1 MPIFNN
7 ILAGASGQATGYD
20 IDQSLRFDDGDSAK
34 LTRTPGS
41 AGSLKTWTISAWVKR
56 GNLSDGVV
64 ISAGTYSEIK
74 FSSDTLYIGVGP
86 TNSTQC
92 AIQTSA
98 VYRDPSAWYHIVV
111 AADTTQASASNRL
124 KLYVNGEEVTAFAV
138 DQRSSI
144 SQDVAL
150 TFTGAYEHR
159 LGVD

>member
-20 IDQSLRFDDGDSAK
+20 IDQSLRFEDGDSPK

-74 FSSDTLYIGVGP
+74 FSSDTLYGNVFLNKFELLKSNDCSKSELEINFDLYLLPIKYGNWSIV
-86 TNSTQC
+86 
-92 AIQTSA
+92 
-98 VYRDPSAWYHIVV
+98 AWY
-111 AADTTQASASNRL
+111 A
-124 KLYVNGEEVTAFAV
+124 
-138 DQRSSI
+138 
-144 SQDVAL
+144 
-150 TFTGAYEHR
+150 
-159 LGVD
+159 